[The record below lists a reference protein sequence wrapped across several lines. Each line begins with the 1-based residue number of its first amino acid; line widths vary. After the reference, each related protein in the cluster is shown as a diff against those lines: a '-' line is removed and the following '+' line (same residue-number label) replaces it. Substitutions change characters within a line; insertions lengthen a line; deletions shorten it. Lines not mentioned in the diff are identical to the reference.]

1 MTYAKK
7 IPKLIANEKMTASQ
21 IAEKMEMDPKNLY
34 PVLNKLVKR
43 GLIMKVNGDKRPIK
57 YRGSTK
63 NILLKNLYE
72 IMMNKMKPIETLT
85 KNEKITIKM
94 IDEVLN
100 Q

>member
-7 IPKLIANEKMTASQ
+7 IPLIIADKKMTANQ
-21 IAEKMEMDPKNLY
+21 IASIMEMDPKNLY

-43 GLIMKVNGDKRPIK
+43 GLIMKVNSDKRPIK

-63 NILLKNLYE
+63 NILLKNLYD
-72 IMMNKMKPIETLT
+72 IMMTKMKASEKLT
-85 KNEKITIKM
+85 KDEIITIKM

-100 Q
+100 K